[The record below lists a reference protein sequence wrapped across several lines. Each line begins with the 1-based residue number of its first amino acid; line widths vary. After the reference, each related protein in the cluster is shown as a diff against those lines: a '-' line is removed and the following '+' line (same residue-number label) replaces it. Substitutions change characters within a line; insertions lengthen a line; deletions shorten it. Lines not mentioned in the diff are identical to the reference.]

1 MDFLRKPCIFCA
13 NLVYFAQT
21 GVFAQTDSI
30 YMKIHRPKIALALPD
45 SKPWGITRFF
55 NGVNDYAGKHKWL
68 LTACPVNPESG
79 DDFPLDLSRL
89 KSWQVDG
96 VIVHANDSKQLKLFY
111 KWRIPVV
118 NIGEDQ
124 NFNCRIPRL
133 AFNNQRIGRLAAEHL
148 IGLGLKN
155 LAYHGVQGRWYSDER
170 LRGFKQAAA
179 EADLKIHSFLLPHMT
194 RDALWNERYEPIK
207 RWLKTLPL
215 PAGLFAV
222 HDYRA
227 LIVLSACREIG
238 LRVPEDVSVI
248 GSDNDLMVCEFTT
261 PTLTSVCVN
270 AYRMGYES
278 ARLLDQLMQGET
290 PPAKPVLIDPSE
302 VMARASTDVLHAED
316 PAVKKAIQFM
326 QQNYAQSFTMDA
338 VAETA
343 HVSRRLLE
351 MRFRAER
358 KTSPAMFL
366 VNLRLQKAKTMLA
379 DRDQKPAEEIA
390 RVCGFGTVKNLRAAF
405 RRIQNASPDSI
416 TLNSISR

>member
-1 MDFLRKPCIFCA
+1 
-13 NLVYFAQT
+13 
-21 GVFAQTDSI
+21 
-30 YMKIHRPKIALALPD
+30 MKTHRPKIALALPD

-55 NGVNDYAGKHKWL
+55 NGVNDYASAHKWL
-68 LTACPVNPESG
+68 LTACPVNPESS

-89 KSWQVDG
+89 KSWHVDG
-96 VIVHANDSKQLKLFY
+96 VIVHANDFKQLKLFS
-111 KWRIPVV
+111 KWHIPAV

-124 NFNCRIPRL
+124 NFNCHIPRL
-133 AFNNQRIGRLAAEHL
+133 AFNNQQIGRLAAEHL

-170 LRGFKQAAA
+170 LRGFKQTAM
-179 EADLKIHSFLLPHMT
+179 EANLKIHSLILPHMT

-215 PAGLFAV
+215 PIGLFAV

-227 LIVLSACREIG
+227 LIVLSACREVG
-238 LRVPEDVSVI
+238 LRVPEDVSVV

-278 ARLLDQLMQGET
+278 ARLLDQLMHGER
-290 PPAKPVLIDPSE
+290 PPAKPVLIDPSD
-302 VMARASTDVLHAED
+302 VMARASTDVLHAND

-358 KTSPAMFL
+358 KTSPAIFL

-379 DRDQKPAEEIA
+379 DRDHKPIEEIA
-390 RVCGFGTVKNLRAAF
+390 RACGFGTSKNLRAAF
-405 RRIQNASPDSI
+405 RRIQNTSPNSSTADSI
-416 TLNSISR
+416 PC